1 MHMIQCCVVDLSAK
15 KHPTCAA
22 QFGISILDGQ
32 ILLEALCF
40 GTPRTPKVFGKGPQ
54 NDLQCD
60 GISI

>member
-1 MHMIQCCVVDLSAK
+1 MIQCCIVDLFLQN
-15 KHPTCAA
+15 HPTCVA
-22 QFGISILDGQ
+22 QFGISILDRK

-40 GTPRTPKVFGKGPQ
+40 GTPRTPKVFGKDPQ